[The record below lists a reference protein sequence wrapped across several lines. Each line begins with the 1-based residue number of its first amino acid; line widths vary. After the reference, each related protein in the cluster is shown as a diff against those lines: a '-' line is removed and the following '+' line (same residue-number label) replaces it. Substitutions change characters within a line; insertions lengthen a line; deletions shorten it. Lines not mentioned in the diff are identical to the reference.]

1 MDISLCSLM
10 FLNGGTQAER
20 QPLLCFIVEMQN
32 HTKPQEVSEKKN
44 VVIHFLN
51 LMFFLLC

>member
-20 QPLLCFIVEMQN
+20 QPLLCFIVEIQN
-32 HTKPQEVSEKKN
+32 HTKLQEVSEKKN